1 MIISLKPEQEALIQ
15 DKLDRKQYETA
26 DEIITEALRLLEE
39 RDRDRW
45 LADVREKVA
54 EGKAELERGEG
65 LNGEE
70 VFAEL
75 LKKIDSNSQF

>member
-1 MIISLKPEQEALIQ
+1 MKISLKPEQQALIQ
-15 DKLDRKQYETA
+15 EKLDRQQYTTA
-26 DEIITEALRLLEE
+26 DEIISEALQLLEE
-39 RDRDRW
+39 RDRDRERW

-54 EGKAELERGEG
+54 EGKAELKRGEG

-75 LKKIDSNSQF
+75 LAELD